1 VWSVLLLDI
10 ILEVPMDDLIKQI
23 SVPHAVS
30 AALCEHK
37 GDLYNVLALSL
48 CYEQYNWEGAS
59 EICHTLNISE
69 FSVIEAMQAATKWA
83 DEILSVKNL
92 CAKAEVVPTK
102 AFKAP
107 IR

>member
-1 VWSVLLLDI
+1 M
-10 ILEVPMDDLIKQI
+10 EDLIKQI

-30 AALCEHK
+30 AALCEHQ
-37 GDLYNVLALSL
+37 GDLYNILALSL

-83 DEILSVKNL
+83 DEIS
-92 CAKAEVVPTK
+92 
-102 AFKAP
+102 FG
-107 IR
+107 